1 MLTKLQ
7 YFRLPAQGPDTY
19 FWEDEEELI
28 MKTLE
33 FASGMRTPCGS
44 RVRKFIFRVRVF
56 WPRVR
61 KFLNQNCEFFLFFKK
76 ILITLLSVKRSQ
88 KLMFVNHRK
97 EF

>member
-1 MLTKLQ
+1 MIVYQTIITTSENLIENHIIVSYT
-7 YFRLPAQGPDTY
+7 LP
-19 FWEDEEELI
+19 
-28 MKTLE
+28 
-33 FASGMRTPCGS
+33 GMRTPCGS

>member
-1 MLTKLQ
+1 MV
-7 YFRLPAQGPDTY
+7 RENRG
-19 FWEDEEELI
+19 EI
-28 MKTLE
+28 LE
-33 FASGMRTPCGS
+33 NQRAINFSIIRAGMRTPCGS